1 MILCSACNVHL
12 VHMHIRQQQNHRS
25 LLLNNSLPPSIQVQF
40 FGGKKSLTVQT
51 LISVGSWCSFYVPW
65 HAQLNPF
72 RRLAGLSCPLVFCRY
87 INEDR
92 ITIYV
97 EHPVPLDPPVAETPA
112 PPMPLMLTAKEKKK
126 IRKQRREEREKERQ
140 VCSRSWDGPDRCLL
154 VGCSK
159 MTLYYMHIPCLFVCQ
174 GCQPCAVQ

>member
-1 MILCSACNVHL
+1 VQLLCTTACTAVLH
-12 VHMHIRQQQNHRS
+12 
-25 LLLNNSLPPSIQVQF
+25 
-40 FGGKKSLTVQT
+40 
-51 LISVGSWCSFYVPW
+51 
-65 HAQLNPF
+65 PF
-72 RRLAGLSCPLVFCRY
+72 RRLAGLNCSLVFCRY

-140 VCSRSWDGPDRCLL
+140 VCTCSWDGPDCSLL
-154 VGCSK
+154 VGRSSV
-159 MTLYYMHIPCLFVCQ
+159 TLHVMHIPRLFACKAASLVCSSELHLSQ
-174 GCQPCAVQ
+174 LLSAHKLNVSGYGAHDRLSNKASLLLTQSLC